1 MKDDKKKE
9 EKREE
14 ETKKPEAP
22 KENEGKKER
31 EALEQKVEEAENKYR
46 RALADYQNLQKRVQ
60 EEKIDWIKAA
70 NKELLLRL
78 LPVLDTLMLANQ
90 HVQDEGLKVT
100 MQQFLDTLTAEGVT
114 KIEAVGQEF
123 NPHQMECITTE
134 EGEENQV
141 LKVVRE
147 GYLMND
153 KVLRPAQVIVG
164 RK

>member
-9 EKREE
+9 EKKEE
-14 ETKKPEAP
+14 ESKKPEAP
-22 KENEGKKER
+22 KVDEGKQVR
-31 EALEQKVEEAENKYR
+31 EALQQKVEEAENKYR

-60 EEKIDWIKAA
+60 EEKIDWIRSA

-100 MQQFLDTLTAEGVT
+100 MQQFLDALTAEGVT

-147 GYLMND
+147 GYVMND

>member
-14 ETKKPEAP
+14 EEIKKPEAP
-22 KENEGKKER
+22 KADEGKKEK
-31 EALEQKVEEAENKYR
+31 EALQQKIEEAENKYR

-60 EEKIDWIKAA
+60 EEKIDWIRSA

-100 MQQFLDTLTAEGVT
+100 MQQFLDTLT
-114 KIEAVGQEF
+114 
-123 NPHQMECITTE
+123 
-134 EGEENQV
+134 
-141 LKVVRE
+141 
-147 GYLMND
+147 
-153 KVLRPAQVIVG
+153 
-164 RK
+164 